1 MARLNPTEEPRI
13 SFAAFSAGLHG
24 WLTEHAP
31 ALPSPAASQEAEE
44 CAYHDDNDDKENI
57 ASPSPL
63 REVAGNQNQQRSPHS
78 TSPGKQLLQQVRSK
92 YSVLSCW
99 SAI

>member
-1 MARLNPTEEPRI
+1 MMRLNPTEESRI

-24 WLTEHAP
+24 WLTEHAQ

-44 CAYHDDNDDKENI
+44 CAYRDDSDDKENL

-63 REVAGNQNQQRSPHS
+63 REVVAANQNQELSPPR
-78 TSPGKQLLQQVRSK
+78 TSPGKQLLRQVRGG
-92 YSVLSCW
+92 
-99 SAI
+99 